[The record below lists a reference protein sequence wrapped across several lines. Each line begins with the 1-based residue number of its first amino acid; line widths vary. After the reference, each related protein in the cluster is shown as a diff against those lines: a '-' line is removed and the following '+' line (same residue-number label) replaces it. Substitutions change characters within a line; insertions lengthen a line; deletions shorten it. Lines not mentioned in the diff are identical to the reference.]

1 MNTLPLS
8 LFAQKGKD
16 SIIQNE
22 IKINVQVKNQKKQ
35 NDKLDQIDLFW
46 TQVKLMLL
54 NSSHFL
60 SNCEFLNSF
69 KELLYRY
76 CENV

>member
-60 SNCEFLNSF
+60 SNCEFLKSF
-69 KELLYRY
+69 KE
-76 CENV
+76 

>member
-16 SIIQNE
+16 SIIQNK
-22 IKINVQVKNQKKQ
+22 IKINVQVKNQKKE
-35 NDKLDQIDLFW
+35 NDKLDHIDLFW

-60 SNCEFLNSF
+60 SYCEFLGCSKNEYIMEMFS
-69 KELLYRY
+69 
-76 CENV
+76 